1 MALLYDAVAAG
12 MWVYAR
18 AAFQAQTLGAE
29 RLRVRPGTILAI
41 THRRETDV
49 PVVCPPL
56 FYGSPMRRREELRMS
71 FAARQDLF
79 EPGFFAGFPQS
90 VPAPARKAL
99 WRLDISRYLRV
110 VKLLPVRSAA
120 LIRLVDVVRL
130 DPQLGLEAFPQ
141 PLTAELLQRA
151 AAAGL
156 PTPGRAADID
166 RGEYG
171 DLLWRTFTRAELG
184 DSAFEVAWKRHGA
197 AAAGDFRGLVEEV
210 SRGGV
215 LVLFPE
221 GRPSPNGE
229 IGPIQR
235 GTRALVRR
243 GRPNWIQ
250 PIGMAYDSLGPGR
263 TRAYVSFGDPFP
275 PPEGDVGASVLAE
288 LRRAVPLTAGQ
299 VVAAALAEG
308 RDPSGAELEGVVETA
323 REEGRNVAPELLS
336 PESRAR
342 RLAEAVRAAE
352 GAPPAEL
359 RFLATEY
366 RSARERGEGE
376 AV

>member
-12 MWVYAR
+12 MWAYTQ
-18 AAFQAQTLGAE
+18 AAFRAQTLGAE

-49 PVVCPPL
+49 PIVCPPL

-90 VPAPARKAL
+90 VPAPARRAL
-99 WRLDISRYLRV
+99 WQLDISRYLRV
-110 VKLLPVRSAA
+110 VKLLPVRSSA
-120 LIRLVDVVRL
+120 LIRLVDVARL
-130 DPQLGLEAFPQ
+130 DPGLGLEAFPQ
-141 PLTAELLQRA
+141 ALTAELLQRA
-151 AAAGL
+151 ADTGLSAPRLAG
-156 PTPGRAADID
+156 DID

-184 DSAFEVAWKRHGA
+184 DPAFEDAWRRHGA

-221 GRPSPNGE
+221 GRPSPDGE

-243 GRPNWIQ
+243 GKPSWIQ
-250 PIGMAYDSLGPGR
+250 PIGIAYDSLGPGR
-263 TRAYVSFGDPFP
+263 TRVYVSFGDPFP
-275 PPEGDVGASVLAE
+275 PPEDDVEPSVLSE

-308 RDPSGAELEGVVETA
+308 RGPTGAELEAAVEAA
-323 REEGRNVAPELLS
+323 REEGRNIAPELVS
-336 PESRAR
+336 PESRGR
-342 RLAEAVRAAE
+342 RLAEAVRAGREARPE
-352 GAPPAEL
+352 EL

-366 RSARERGEGE
+366 GSARER
-376 AV
+376 